1 MKISPKEPAGSYV
14 LKVGE
19 DTRRYAQEILSENER
34 LRALVAALKSEKSQ
48 LEFRISVMA
57 TFVGEHTE
65 TRELL
70 TSLEGEKLRLE
81 TQLGAVKG
89 ELDRHL
95 ENQAQLQRQLSEV
108 ETQNQR
114 FTEEFNQVEQ
124 QNNNLTN
131 LYVASYRLHGTLDR
145 QEVVATIQEII
156 ANLVGS
162 EEQAIFETNPD
173 STAFSLVA
181 SIGIDPARYQEI
193 PMGSGP
199 IGRAGQTGDP
209 FVVGEGKDVPDAG
222 DPALTA
228 CIPLKLNDK
237 VTGAI
242 ALFRLLPQK
251 PRLEP
256 VDHELFDLLATHAAT
271 ALYCTGLHARVS
283 LKG

>member
-1 MKISPKEPAGSYV
+1 MNNGTRESAASYV

-19 DTRRYAQEILSENER
+19 DTRRYAQELLTENER
-34 LRALVAALKSEKSQ
+34 LRALLAALGSEKAQIESR
-48 LEFRISVMA
+48 LNVWSTLVA
-57 TFVGEHTE
+57 EHSE

-70 TSLEGEKLRLE
+70 TSLSREKARLQEQLLRVEEELGGHLESQARLQRRLE
-81 TQLGAVKG
+81 
-89 ELDRHL
+89 
-95 ENQAQLQRQLSEV
+95 EV
-108 ETQNQR
+108 ETENRR

-145 QEVVATIQEII
+145 ADVLATIQEII

-162 EEQAIFETNPD
+162 EEHAIFELGPN
-173 STAFSLVA
+173 STSFLLVA
-181 SIGIDPARYQEI
+181 SVGIDPARYKEI
-193 PMGSGP
+193 LLGSGP
-199 IGRAGQTGDP
+199 IGRAGLSGDP
-209 FVVGEGKDVPDAG
+209 FIVGEGKDVPNPE

-251 PRLEP
+251 PRLEA
-256 VDHELFDLLATHAAT
+256 VDHELFELLATHAAT
-271 ALYCTGLHARVS
+271 ALYCTGLHARVG
-283 LKG
+283 LVG